1 MLFFIVFNMKKYAI
15 MIFAVMLLAMTS
27 AVYSIDFDSSQI
39 QGLNITTDVDGALN
53 MAKSENK
60 TVMMVFDQDSCVYC
74 DMFKKDVLSNPD
86 VQNVLSEKCIVLF
99 VDINK
104 HPDIANKYKVFG
116 TPSTQFLDSNGKE
129 ITKVEGY
136 VGADEFL
143 NTLKEI

>member
-1 MLFFIVFNMKKYAI
+1 MKKYV
-15 MIFAVMLLAMTS
+15 MIVFAVMLLALTS

-39 QGLNITTDVDGALN
+39 QGLNITTDVDGALD

-86 VQNVLSEKCIVLF
+86 IQKELNEKCVVLF
-99 VDINK
+99 VDIHK

-116 TPSTQFLDSNGKE
+116 TPSTQFLDSNGNE

-136 VGADEFL
+136 VDADEFS